1 MDRKYKIEF
10 TQYNEQNI
18 QVISNCNAITFINNS
33 ATLPITINNVLEI
46 PVGGSIAIEGNENE
60 IDTTVYNVIVKE
72 SCIVLRKL
80 FL

>member
-18 QVISNCNAITFINNS
+18 QVISNCNAITFINNGT
-33 ATLPITINNVLEI
+33 TLPIIINNVLEI

-60 IDTTVYNVIVKE
+60 IDTTTYNVVVKE
-72 SCIVLRKL
+72 TCIVLRKL

>member
-33 ATLPITINNVLEI
+33 LTYPITINNILDI

-60 IDTTVYNVIVKE
+60 IDTTTYNVVVKE

-80 FL
+80 YV

>member
-1 MDRKYKIEF
+1 MDRKYKVEF

-33 ATLPITINNVLEI
+33 PTYEIIINNVLNI
-46 PVGGSIAIEGNENE
+46 PAGGSIAIEGNENE
-60 IDTTVYNVIVKE
+60 IDTTVYNVVVKE

>member
-10 TQYNEQNI
+10 TQYNEQ
-18 QVISNCNAITFINNS
+18 VIEVQSNCNAITFINNS
-33 ATLPITINNVLEI
+33 ATLPIMINNILTI

-60 IDTTVYNVIVKE
+60 IDTTIYNLVVKE

-80 FL
+80 FV

>member
-1 MDRKYKIEF
+1 MDRKFKIEF

-33 ATLPITINNVLEI
+33 PTFPITINNVLLI
-46 PVGGSIAIEGNENE
+46 PAGGSIAIEGNENE
-60 IDTTVYNVIVKE
+60 IDTTTYNVVVKE